1 MGGAVT
7 FAARQAQ
14 RLSLRAGIVTR
25 AGPDAALET
34 LLPGV
39 ALAGRP
45 SMESTSFENVYDG
58 AHRRQRV
65 LVQAEAITAEDVPP
79 AWRAAPIVLLGPVC
93 GEVSPGFGATFPRS
107 LVGVAAQG
115 WLRRVD
121 RQRRV
126 RRRAWTGLPF
136 WSDCHVLFVSEED
149 LGRRRDQLEQWTAEV
164 PVVVVTRDRRGA
176 RVYSDGRWHHIGAF
190 AAREVDPTGAG
201 DIFAA
206 AFLVRYHESEDV
218 AAAARFASAAAACS
232 VEAPSLEAVAA
243 RGEIEARMKE
253 HPEIVLR

>member
-1 MGGAVT
+1 MT

-14 RLSLRAGIVTR
+14 RLGLRAGIVTR
-25 AGPDAALET
+25 VGPDATIET
-34 LLPGV
+34 LLPGI

-45 SMESTSFENVYDG
+45 SVESTSFENVYDG

-65 LVQAEAITAEDVPP
+65 LVQAEAVTADDVPP
-79 AWRAAPIVLLGPVC
+79 AWRAAAIVLLGPVC
-93 GEVSPGFGATFPRS
+93 GELSPGFGATFPRS
-107 LVGVAAQG
+107 LVGVSAQG

-176 RVYSDGRWHHIGAF
+176 EVHSDGCWRHIEAF
-190 AAREVDPTGAG
+190 PAQEVDPTGAG

-206 AFLVRYHESEDV
+206 AFLVRYHENEDV

-253 HPEIVLR
+253 HPAVVLR